1 MSKGRH
7 MTAFYLETVLMV
19 IIFVLVIAA
28 LAQVFSMAKTES
40 RQAEQLTNAVCL
52 AQNAAEAVAAAG
64 SEEELSQLLQENG
77 NVTAEKGGLT
87 AWYDGKLQPV
97 SAEAA
102 AADPSSMR
110 MEVSWEPGKEEPG
123 AGTMVNSTIAVYEG
137 AAQEPVYTLDTGVYL
152 REEGAR

>member
-28 LAQVFSMAKTES
+28 LAQVFSLARTES
-40 RQAEQLTNAVCL
+40 RQAQQLTNAVCL

-64 SEEELSQLLQENG
+64 SVDELGQLLQENG
-77 NVTAEKGGLT
+77 NVTVQKDGLT
-87 AWYDGKLQPV
+87 AWYDGSLQPV

-102 AADPSSMR
+102 AADPQAMR
-110 MEVSWEPGKEEPG
+110 LEATWEPGKRAAG
-123 AGTMVNSTIAVYEG
+123 AGTMVTSAITVYEG